1 MQLSWEGVNPRTE
14 DKSGQQKTG
23 HEATAGLGVQRPR
36 PVVAPE
42 KDGGSWDPFSYCAP
56 KFRVK
61 FTTVLSAGLCYTVTP
76 AGFQVLPALLY
87 SASFISKPTSKDTDS
102 GGNPAAIITAPGH
115 ALPG

>member
-1 MQLSWEGVNPRTE
+1 M
-14 DKSGQQKTG
+14 
-23 HEATAGLGVQRPR
+23 
-36 PVVAPE
+36 VAPE

-76 AGFQVLPALLY
+76 AGFQLFFILLPLSPNPLEKN
-87 SASFISKPTSKDTDS
+87 IDS

-115 ALPG
+115 ALLGGAHAAQVLLLTHFNFTLTLTSKEKV